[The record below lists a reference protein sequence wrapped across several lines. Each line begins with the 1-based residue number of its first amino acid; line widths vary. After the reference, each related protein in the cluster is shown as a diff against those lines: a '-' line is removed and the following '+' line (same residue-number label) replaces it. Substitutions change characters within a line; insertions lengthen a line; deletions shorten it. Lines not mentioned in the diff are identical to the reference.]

1 MQRPPDRK
9 SPNVLF
15 TRSINEW
22 INQVTQKHKQF
33 ADLQLSA
40 EEKADVERYVET
52 EFIYSTLKL
61 EDDDYTREQIARI
74 ISQGAGATGE
84 KDLPAFAL
92 LTAIRRI
99 KELVKTDGRAARLT
113 IELLIELNN
122 QVGRGSGFR
131 TTADD
136 RTLSSKPVP
145 VEHLP
150 AIIENACQW
159 YTAES
164 FDELNP
170 IEQAS
175 IVFLRLM
182 EIQPFERA
190 NLQTALAAA
199 SLFTLRSTL
208 PPVIIKPERKSAFL
222 NAIEESRRT
231 NTKPMVELM
240 ADAAQV
246 TIGEMIDKGK
256 GRKG

>member
-9 SPNVLF
+9 SPHVLF
-15 TRSINEW
+15 ARSINEW

-33 ADLQLSA
+33 TELQLSA

-61 EDDDYTREQIARI
+61 EDEDYAREQIARI
-74 ISQGAGATGE
+74 VSEGAGS
-84 KDLPAFAL
+84 PAFAL
-92 LTAIRRI
+92 LSAIRRI
-99 KELVKTDGRAARLT
+99 EELVKTNGRAARLT
-113 IELLIELNN
+113 TELLIELNN
-122 QVGRGSGFR
+122 HVGGGSGFR
-131 TTADD
+131 KPADE
-136 RTLSSKPVP
+136 RSPSSKLVAA
-145 VEHLP
+145 EHLL

-164 FDELNP
+164 FAELNP

-175 IVFLRLM
+175 IVFLRLN
-182 EIQPFERA
+182 ELQPFERA
-190 NLQTALAAA
+190 NLQTAITAA
-199 SLFTLRSTL
+199 SLFTLRSAL
-208 PPVIIKPERKSAFL
+208 PPVIIKPERKQAFL

-240 ADAAQV
+240 ADAAQI
-246 TIGEMIDKGK
+246 TLGEMIDKVK

>member
-1 MQRPPDRK
+1 MAEGRD
-9 SPNVLF
+9 
-15 TRSINEW
+15 
-22 INQVTQKHKQF
+22 F
-33 ADLQLSA
+33 AQ
-40 EEKADVERYVET
+40 
-52 EFIYSTLKL
+52 
-61 EDDDYTREQIARI
+61 
-74 ISQGAGATGE
+74 
-84 KDLPAFAL
+84 PH
-92 LTAIRRI
+92 
-99 KELVKTDGRAARLT
+99 
-113 IELLIELNN
+113 
-122 QVGRGSGFR
+122 
-131 TTADD
+131 DD
-136 RTLSSKPVP
+136 RTLSPKLVP
-145 VEHLP
+145 AEHLL
-150 AIIENACQW
+150 AIIENAFQW

-164 FDELNP
+164 FAELNP

-208 PPVIIKPERKSAFL
+208 PPVIIKHELKSAFL

-246 TIGEMIDKGK
+246 TLEEMIDKRK

>member
-15 TRSINEW
+15 TRSTNEW
-22 INQVTQKHKQF
+22 INHVTQKHKQF
-33 ADLQLSA
+33 AELQLSA
-40 EEKADVERYVET
+40 EEKADIERYVET

-61 EDDDYTREQIARI
+61 EGDDYAREQVARI
-74 ISQGAGATGE
+74 VSQGAGATG
-84 KDLPAFAL
+84 DPAFAL

-99 KELVKTDGRAARLT
+99 EELVKTDGRAARLT

-122 QVGRGSGFR
+122 EVGRGSGFR
-131 TTADD
+131 TTAGD
-136 RTLSSKPVP
+136 RSPQSKLVP
-145 VEHLP
+145 AEHLP
-150 AIIENACQW
+150 AIIETACQW

-208 PPVIIKPERKSAFL
+208 PPVIIRPERKSAFL

-240 ADAAQV
+240 ADAAQI
-246 TIGEMIDKGK
+246 TLGEMIDKGK